1 MALTIVYNLSP
12 IKKIFKKLEI
22 LRKFY
27 YLPNEFKINYHENIC
42 IVIEKYLTYVIRTVF
57 IPLKTYLK
65 NKT

>member
-1 MALTIVYNLSP
+1 MALTIVYNSSP
-12 IKKIFKKLEI
+12 IEKIFKKLEI

-27 YLPNEFKINYHENIC
+27 YLPYAFKRNYNENIW
-42 IVIEKYLTYVIRTVF
+42 IINEKYLTYVIRTVF

>member
-27 YLPNEFKINYHENIC
+27 YLPYAFKINYHENIC
-42 IVIEKYLTYVIRTVF
+42 IIIEEYLTYVICTDF